1 MSHVSFRSAWLNKPS
16 AARWW
21 RLLLAQSWFYEPYF
35 SHINL
40 FPLGAGVRERRRG
53 GMSVQSGRGYGQWVR
68 SDWDLNLQLE
78 PKLESYHQA
87 GNMNCG
93 SQKKGTHPSQFCDKI
108 MTLLFFWNHYIF
120 MTKLWLCHNHA
131 PKLFPKMIH
140 ITFLWQNYNNV
151 KVIFF
156 WNHYI
161 FTKKLWHCPNLVSIV
176 SFLSTTTFLWQNYN
190 NVKVIFFWNHYIFL
204 TKLWLC
210 TNLVSIFSLF
220 STPTFW
226 WQN

>member
-1 MSHVSFRSAWLNKPS
+1 MCTATQCSRTTKRVRGASLYQM
-16 AARWW
+16 
-21 RLLLAQSWFYEPYF
+21 LLLPSEA
-35 SHINL
+35 L
-40 FPLGAGVRERRRG
+40 LG
-53 GMSVQSGRGYGQWVR
+53 SQWVR

-93 SQKKGTHPSQFCDKI
+93 SQKKGTHPSQFCHKI
-108 MTLLFFWNHYIF
+108 LTLLFFWNHYIF

-161 FTKKLWHCPNLVSIV
+161 FTTKLWHCPNLVSIV